1 MAGVEP
7 TTAGAPFAAMTW
19 WWCLPRRRDSGV
31 EGLRTGAGLAVV
43 FSFFK
48 KDPKDAK
55 KGAGGRGAAPGVPRT
70 GGGTDVA
77 TRPMPKPIGR
87 PLAGPTNRSLDRS
100 SVPSTGIPT
109 TESTVPE
116 RERQRNNAR
125 KTAEKIDAIEAE
137 MARDMLHGLNRN
149 SGAAAAPP
157 AQVQAPA
164 SAPATVAKSG
174 NTLPPM
180 GRSTTIVAAS
190 LDVNSEILA
199 GNIDA
204 IEINT
209 SGGSSVIDETAILFS
224 NGQLDAAEAV
234 LRAGL
239 RRDDLGNAARMAW
252 LMLFELVNQRGDRVA
267 FEQLAMD
274 YALRFEN
281 SPPAWMDYGEV
292 SPSRPAASAAV
303 QAPLQSGAPSV
314 RLPPQ
319 IDAGIV
325 GQLEQL
331 RALTAAHA
339 AVQLDVSDARSIDIA
354 GASLLLRVLGAFKR
368 SHRELTLV
376 GAAGFADVLARSIE
390 SGRRDPADASWMLLL
405 EVLRML
411 NRQEDFEEAAI
422 QYCITFE
429 VSPPS
434 WEPPAANLKVAAAS
448 GAPAGGAA
456 DASAASV
463 PLELRGVVEGDGE
476 PHFGR
481 LVAAA
486 KNQQQV
492 TIDCLHLRRL
502 AFSAGSALLGALQRL
517 RKGGANVELR
527 NANALVAAL
536 LHLLGVTATATVHTR
551 QP

>member
-1 MAGVEP
+1 
-7 TTAGAPFAAMTW
+7 
-19 WWCLPRRRDSGV
+19 
-31 EGLRTGAGLAVV
+31 VV

-55 KGAGGRGAAPGVPRT
+55 KGHGGRGKPSAAPRT

-87 PLAGPTNRSLDRS
+87 PLSGPTNRSLDRS
-100 SVPSTGIPT
+100 SLPSTGIPM
-109 TESTVPE
+109 TETAVPE
-116 RERQRNNAR
+116 RERQRDHAR
-125 KTAEKIDAIEAE
+125 QTAAKIDAIEAE
-137 MARDMLHGLNRN
+137 MARDMMHGAGRN
-149 SGAAAAPP
+149 SGAPARAPSP
-157 AQVQAPA
+157 APVP
-164 SAPATVAKSG
+164 APATIIKSG
-174 NTLPPM
+174 NTIPPL
-180 GRSTTIVAAS
+180 GKSTTVVATVVAS
-190 LDVNSEILA
+190 LDVNSDMLA
-199 GNIDA
+199 GDIDA

-239 RRDDLGNAARMAW
+239 RRDDLGSATRMAW
-252 LMLFELVNQRGDRVA
+252 HMLFELVNQRGDRAA
-267 FEQLAMD
+267 FEQLTMD

-281 SPPAWMDYGEV
+281 SPPAWMNYVEAA
-292 SPSRPAASAAV
+292 PSRPAVKAAP
-303 QAPLQSGAPSV
+303 QAVTQSGAPSV
-314 RLPPQ
+314 RLPHL

-325 GQLEQL
+325 GLLEQL
-331 RALTAAHA
+331 RGLTAAHA
-339 AVQLDVSDARSIDIA
+339 AVQLDVSDARSVDIA
-354 GASLLLRVLGAFKR
+354 GASLLLRVLSAFKR

-376 GAAGFADVLARSIE
+376 GAAGFADVLSRAVE
-390 SGRRDPADASWMLLL
+390 SGRRDPSDALWMLLL

-411 NRQEDFEEAAI
+411 NKHEEFEEAAI

-448 GAPAGGAA
+448 NAPAALA
-456 DASAASV
+456 DSAAAGS

-492 TIDCLHLRRL
+492 VIDCLQLRRL
-502 AFSAGSALLGALQRL
+502 AFSAGSALLGTLQRI
-517 RKGGANVELR
+517 RKGGATIEMR
-527 NANALVAAL
+527 NANTLVASL
-536 LHLLGVTATATVHTR
+536 LHLLGVTAIAPVHTR
-551 QP
+551 HT